1 MNIQAEKLE
10 LIKRLAEVNNRRI
23 IDILKAILMPETKT
37 RPDETSLILSDPELA
52 KKIKDARSEIKDGKG
67 IKVDIKDLWK

>member
-23 IDILKAILMPETKT
+23 IDLIKAILMPEARA
-37 RPDETSLILSDPELA
+37 RPDETSLILSNPELT
-52 KKIKDARSEIKDGKG
+52 KKIKEARTEIKEGKA
-67 IKVDIKDLWK
+67 IKVDMKNLWK

>member
-23 IDILKAILMPETKT
+23 IDMLKAILMPETKT
-37 RPDETSLILSDPELA
+37 KQDETSLILSDLELT
-52 KKIKDARSEIKDGKG
+52 KKIKDARSEIKNGKG